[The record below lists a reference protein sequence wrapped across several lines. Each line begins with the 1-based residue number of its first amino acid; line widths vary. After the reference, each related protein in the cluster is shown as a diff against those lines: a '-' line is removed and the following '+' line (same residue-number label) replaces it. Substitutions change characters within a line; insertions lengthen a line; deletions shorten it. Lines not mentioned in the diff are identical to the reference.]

1 MHLLKMRTARAAMAA
16 ERAVLTADLAMM
28 IPSPDGGQL
37 AMAAWPNKQINLF
50 SILYRAGLPPIL
62 SKR

>member
-1 MHLLKMRTARAAMAA
+1 MAA